1 MAIHPKFGSGFF
13 IGSVFTTLPL
23 PPDEPLK
30 RDTYCGSCDKCQV
43 ACPTGALSKD
53 RSYVLDARRCIRWV
67 REKVG
72 AELPGDG
79 ARPKPDLPLPYFP
92 TPTAT

>member
-43 ACPTGALSKD
+43 ACPTGALSQD
-53 RSYVLDARRCIRWV
+53 RSYILDARRCIRWV
-67 REKVG
+67 REKG
-72 AELPGDG
+72 WGRI
-79 ARPKPDLPLPYFP
+79 ARRRG
-92 TPTAT
+92 TSQT